1 MNFIITFFIVAS
13 ITMLVYIF
21 LSFKLQKRTNLFT
34 EISFLCI
41 YSLFLLIL
49 IFPEILRW
57 FEKIF
62 GIYSAINFIIYL
74 SSFILFGLVFVL
86 YKKSEN
92 QRTEITKLTRE
103 IAYLKHK
110 KKK

>member
-1 MNFIITFFIVAS
+1 
-13 ITMLVYIF
+13 MLTYIF
-21 LSFKLQKRTNLFT
+21 LSFRLQKRINLIT

-41 YSLFLLIL
+41 YFLFLLII

-62 GIYSAINFIIYL
+62 GVNSAINFIVYL
-74 SSFILFGLVFVL
+74 SIFILFALMFVL

-92 QRTEITKLTRE
+92 QRVEITRLTRE
-103 IAYLKHK
+103 IAYLKHGK